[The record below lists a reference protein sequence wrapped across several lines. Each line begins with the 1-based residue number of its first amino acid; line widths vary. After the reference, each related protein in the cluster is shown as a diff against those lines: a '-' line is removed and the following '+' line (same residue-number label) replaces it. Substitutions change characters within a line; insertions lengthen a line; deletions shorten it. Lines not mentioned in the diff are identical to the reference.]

1 MYEGGGREVGGGRER
16 EFIRSRMLLTAKIMD
31 TAKAKVEALSPSAAP
46 AAPLVVEAGQAPG
59 SGGVKGKACTVKIG
73 YSSWVINKWVVE

>member
-1 MYEGGGREVGGGRER
+1 
-16 EFIRSRMLLTAKIMD
+16 MLLTAKIMD
-31 TAKAKVEALSPSAAP
+31 TAKAKVEALSPS